1 MKRVKI
7 LFSLMAFFAIMV
19 SCNKEETDSADGFG
33 MISFRNIGVDA
44 DVVST
49 IVSSRNSDEGGND
62 GETQKPFDPM
72 EESLKNGFKLSVK
85 AYNETVYACTDYD
98 KFING
103 ECENIE
109 LRAGKY
115 TVVADLGSS
124 DVEGFNEPFYSGS
137 KDIQLKKG
145 ENENVDIECKLAN
158 SILKINYT
166 DAFKEYFSAYSTSV
180 VTSKGNNVEYAQD
193 EERGAYLSS
202 GEIIVYVNAKKTGG
216 NEAKFNVGKYTLK
229 PQYEYALTLDVDA
242 GNAVMTVT
250 FSENINEE
258 PIKINVS
265 DEAFNAYPPYMTG
278 EGIVSGEEIN
288 TVEGV
293 SPDEALRVLI
303 NAEAEIA
310 SCVMTT
316 KSEYLTGKGW
326 KESVDLVSADE
337 QSLTAI
343 RNSGVDLKGL
353 TGSLGKMAFIDFTG
367 LVSSLP
373 KETPVDIKLTVTDK
387 FGKTSEMFEFLAKTK
402 DCMFNVYP
410 TDEEAPFMGNE
421 CKVFVSF
428 LEGDVNNVKFSLTDG
443 GQELTVKEISEP
455 IKTGDVNQYTVSLK
469 GNDDIQFINPFKV
482 NAKYL
487 AYSKD
492 TETNLNVSYGIL
504 LDNGDGDVW
513 AKRAYMH
520 VYNVP
525 QDEMQSLKVQK
536 KETNGDWTDIDTQN
550 VEVSGTN
557 LIAKG
562 LVSNTQ
568 QQLRVVKDGKAPT
581 NIVDIK
587 TEEELQVPNAGF
599 EEWHS
604 KALYS
609 QNILWAKNTIY
620 GFYFWKEGESDYWWD
635 TTNTLT
641 TPNPGGSSVWDY
653 RSASGVVPT
662 SYESE
667 TASKHLR
674 SYGGQTGLVTNAHS
688 GNTAA
693 EIATVGWG
701 SGNTWAGSSGSASNK
716 TSGQL
721 YLGTYSSPIDYGKV
735 FSSRPT
741 YVTFYY
747 KFYSYNN
754 ETTAPFVLLY
764 DESGDVIGEGHLD
777 IISSVN
783 DYTPGKIE
791 IEYIKNT
798 KAKKI
803 VIVFMST
810 NSENPET
817 IAVRG
822 SKDDWYGNLDSRH
835 IGSILTVDDVQLIYE

>member
-49 IVSSRNSDEGGND
+49 IVSSRNSDESGND

-443 GQELTVKEISEP
+443 GQELTVKEISEQ

-581 NIVDIK
+581 NVVDIK

-599 EEWHS
+599 EYWYYEQPQSNWKRWFPWDNNIESS
-604 KALYS
+604 KG
-609 QNILWAKNTIY
+609 W
-620 GFYFWKEGESDYWWD
+620 
-635 TTNTLT
+635 NTLNLKT
-641 TPNPGGSSVWDY
+641 TSDEDCTAPNFAYVNNSGTIETTDCNSGGK
-653 RSASGVVPT
+653 A
-662 SYESE
+662 
-667 TASKHLR
+667 A
-674 SYGGQTGLVTNAHS
+674 LVR
-688 GNTAA
+688 
-693 EIATVGWG
+693 TVGWG
-701 SGNTWAGSSGSASNK
+701 AGTTAPGPFWDGSMK
-716 TSGQL
+716 RTDPGYL
-721 YLGTYSSPIDYGKV
+721 YLGGNSDSPENSYTPYA
-735 FSSRPT
+735 FASRPS
-741 YVTFYY
+741 YVEFYAKY
-747 KFYSYNN
+747 LPSAGKKTSDDSYEVWVKVENRTGG
-754 ETTAPFVLLY
+754 EVLLL
-764 DESGDVIGEGHLD
+764 GDGYLKEGGKSTSYSLKRIPITYTRND
-777 IISSVN
+777 IIATNIYIIFKSGTETRYDYMSVPPKMN
-783 DYTPGKIE
+783 LSDG
-791 IEYIKNT
+791 EY
-798 KAKKI
+798 
-803 VIVFMST
+803 V
-810 NSENPET
+810 
-817 IAVRG
+817 G
-822 SKDDWYGNLDSRH
+822 SQLY
-835 IGSILTVDDVQLIYE
+835 IDDVQLIYE

>member
-49 IVSSRNSDEGGND
+49 IVSSRNSDESGND

-250 FSENINEE
+250 FSEKINEE

-469 GNDDIQFINPFKV
+469 GNDGIQFINPFKV

-536 KETNGDWTDIDTQN
+536 KETNGDWADIDTKN

-581 NIVDIK
+581 NVVDIK

-599 EEWHS
+599 EYWYYEQPQSNWKRWFPWDNNIESS
-604 KALYS
+604 KG
-609 QNILWAKNTIY
+609 W
-620 GFYFWKEGESDYWWD
+620 
-635 TTNTLT
+635 NTLNLKT
-641 TPNPGGSSVWDY
+641 TSDEDCTAPNFAYVNNSGTIETTDCNSGGK
-653 RSASGVVPT
+653 A
-662 SYESE
+662 
-667 TASKHLR
+667 A
-674 SYGGQTGLVTNAHS
+674 LVR
-688 GNTAA
+688 
-693 EIATVGWG
+693 TVGWG
-701 SGNTWAGSSGSASNK
+701 AGTTAPGPFWDGSMK
-716 TSGQL
+716 RTDPGYL
-721 YLGTYSSPIDYGKV
+721 YLGGNSDSPENSYIPYA
-735 FSSRPT
+735 FASRPS
-741 YVTFYY
+741 YVEFYAKY
-747 KFYSYNN
+747 LPSAGKKTSDDSYEVWVKVENRTGG
-754 ETTAPFVLLY
+754 EVLLL
-764 DESGDVIGEGHLD
+764 GDGYLKEGGKSTSYSLKRIPITYTRND
-777 IISSVN
+777 IIATNIYIIFKSGTETRYDYMSVPPKMN
-783 DYTPGKIE
+783 LSDG
-791 IEYIKNT
+791 EY
-798 KAKKI
+798 
-803 VIVFMST
+803 V
-810 NSENPET
+810 
-817 IAVRG
+817 G
-822 SKDDWYGNLDSRH
+822 SQLY
-835 IGSILTVDDVQLIYE
+835 IDDVQLIYE